1 MTIPT
6 KTELIT
12 DIIRHLERAV
22 IEAQE
27 SLNSLNQ
34 SMTEETKSSAG
45 DKYETQREM
54 LQAELNLAEKQKSL
68 RLSNLNTFKH
78 LISAADNSTDD
89 TKCTPGKFLHL
100 HFQNQPL
107 LVFFGLGFGDIK
119 TNAFS
124 IKGVGTDSPLGQIL
138 MNQCKGDQITFN
150 QKSISILDCF

>member
-1 MTIPT
+1 VTIPT

-12 DIIRHLERAV
+12 DIIRHLELAV
-22 IEAQE
+22 AEAQE
-27 SLNSLNQ
+27 SLNTLNQ
-34 SMTEETKSSAG
+34 SMSDETKSSAG

-54 LQAELNLAEKQKSL
+54 LQAELNLAENQKLL
-68 RLSNLNTFKH
+68 RISNLTTFKH
-78 LISAADNSTDD
+78 LIYSAENSTDSP
-89 TKCTPGKFLHL
+89 KCTPGKFLHL